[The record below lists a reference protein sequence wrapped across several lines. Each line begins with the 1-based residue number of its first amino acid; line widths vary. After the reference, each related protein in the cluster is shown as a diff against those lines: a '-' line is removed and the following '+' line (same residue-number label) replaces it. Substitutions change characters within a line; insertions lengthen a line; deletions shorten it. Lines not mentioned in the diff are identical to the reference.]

1 MLLSCCKLIVNSYKV
16 LHLASACSR
25 SQALWRH
32 SQVCTASRCKTCTDP
47 HRSALTRL
55 SELAL
60 GRWIKDDKSSG
71 DIEAQNH
78 HTDSKD
84 WWIWLMLTYFDLIS
98 FDDCPELSMLSF
110 SPLFQY
116 ATKARR
122 FACNGKWSDGS
133 SSLGK
138 GPLTSSFCGSFSPK
152 REGSWR

>member
-25 SQALWRH
+25 SQALCRH
-32 SQVCTASRCKTCTDP
+32 SQVCTASRCKTCTDH

-60 GRWIKDDKSSG
+60 GRWIQDDKSSG
-71 DIEAQNH
+71 DIPRIITQILK
-78 HTDSKD
+78 TDE
-84 WWIWLMLTYFDLIS
+84 FDLCWLILTWYHLMIVQN
-98 FDDCPELSMLSF
+98 CPCFLF